1 MLFDRLMTAGRASLA
16 WQENRPRIT
25 GPYQGAMLSVARK
38 DLSHETQNGPTC
50 LRSTR
55 EPVQTGKMPLVASGG
70 DAAQPTAHF
79 SQDDHWEK
87 EWMQADARIWAT
99 GLKWSS
105 LTEETRPSH
114 ASRESDAKQTKI
126 SFQAT

>member
-25 GPYQGAMLSVARK
+25 GPYQGTMLS
-38 DLSHETQNGPTC
+38 SHETHNGPTC
-50 LRSTR
+50 LRS
-55 EPVQTGKMPLVASGG
+55 PYKAVQTGKMPLVASGG
-70 DAAQPTAHF
+70 DAAQLTAHF
-79 SQDDHWEK
+79 SQDDPWEK

-99 GLKWSS
+99 GLKWSP

-114 ASRESDAKQTKI
+114 ASRDSDANQTKI